1 MRESK
6 VEKHLVARAEE
17 HGALVRK
24 LAYVGRR
31 GASDRMVIWG
41 ERYRTV
47 RVEMPPEILKPGA
60 MVPREALET
69 YASFATHPPV
79 SGPHKTEI
87 DFVELKAPGQKPD
100 PHQEREHARLR
111 ALGCN
116 VFVLDSIE
124 AVDTYI
130 KERT

>member
-6 VEKHLVARAEE
+6 VEKHLVSRAEE

-24 LAYVGRR
+24 LAYIGRR
-31 GASDRMVIWG
+31 GASDRMVIWCEDPTWAAG
-41 ERYRTV
+41 DGLPAR
-47 RVEMPPEILKPGA
+47 
-60 MVPREALET
+60 
-69 YASFATHPPV
+69 
-79 SGPHKTEI
+79 I

-130 KERT
+130 ASRT

>member
-6 VEKHLVARAEE
+6 VENHLVARAEE
-17 HGALVRK
+17 HRALVRK
-24 LAYVGRR
+24 LAYIGRR
-31 GASDRMVIWG
+31 GAPDRMVVWG
-41 ERYRTV
+41 ERYRCGDAF
-47 RVEMPPEILKPGA
+47 P
-60 MVPREALET
+60 
-69 YASFATHPPV
+69 YA
-79 SGPHKTEI
+79 TEI

>member
-24 LAYVGRR
+24 LAYIGRR
-31 GASDRMVIWG
+31 GAPDRMVVWG
-41 ERYRTV
+41 ERYRTI
-47 RVEMPPEILKPGA
+47 RVEMPPEALKPGA
-60 MVPREALET
+60 LISREALDT
-69 YASFATHPPV
+69 YVSLAAHPPV

-116 VFVLDSIE
+116 VFVLDNIE
-124 AVDTYI
+124 AVDAYI
-130 KERT
+130 ARRT